1 MSGAEFHVYVD
12 PEGRK
17 FQFATVDHP
26 DARGLVVHLSAF
38 FGKWGQ
44 ARRYR
49 EDFGGYFHRLKMLGS
64 DESHNYLFLCDA
76 FGAFGNG
83 TYYTGQ
89 SGDLFI
95 ERAIVEITRRQLD
108 RLGIDV
114 GEVVTVGSSMGAT
127 GALTLGL
134 QLRTRGIVA
143 IGPHV
148 DLAIAATQCHRYAE
162 VAFACPDGDPTSV
175 ASRRITRRVESMIDE
190 YPRDLRLPRLFLQVC
205 QDDIGVYREQALP
218 LVDRWRTAGGRV
230 DLDERPL
237 GGHTSDY
244 ATRALLLDVIGR
256 QLRDEAVDVGQYQ
269 SLLEY
274 RGELSV
280 EPRREQ
286 LARAL
291 RQWLRPRARL
301 GSVVDRVRRD

>member
-1 MSGAEFHVYVD
+1 MTGAEFHVYVD
-12 PEGRK
+12 REGRK
-17 FQFATVDHP
+17 FQFATVDHQG
-26 DARGLVVHLSAF
+26 ATSLVIHLSAF
-38 FGKWGQ
+38 FGKWGE

-64 DESHNYLFLCDA
+64 DENHNYLFLCDA

-95 ERAIVEITRRQLD
+95 ERAIVEIARGQLD
-108 RLGIDV
+108 RLDIDS
-114 GEVVTVGSSMGAT
+114 GDVVTVGSSMGAT

-134 QLRTRGIVA
+134 HLRACGVVA

-148 DLAIAATQCHRYAE
+148 DLDIAATQCHRFAE
-162 VAFACPDGDPTSV
+162 VAFACPDGDPTSI
-175 ASRRITRRVESMIDE
+175 ASRHVTRRVETMVAE
-190 YPRDLRLPRLFLQVC
+190 YPRDRTLPRLFLQVC
-205 QDDIGVYREQALP
+205 KDDVGVYREQVMP
-218 LVDRWRTAGGRV
+218 LVDRWQLAGGRV
-230 DLDERPL
+230 DLDERPV

-256 QLRDEAVDVGQYQ
+256 QLRDEAIDVRRYQ
-269 SLLEY
+269 TLPEY

-280 EPRREQ
+280 EPRVEH
-286 LARAL
+286 LARVL

-301 GSVVDRVRRD
+301 GSIVDRVRRD